1 MEDAKRVLC
10 VIPALNEA
18 EHIEAVLSQLLSD
31 TRGLALRV
39 VVADGGSTD
48 DTCRVVQGFAQRQPN
63 VLLIHNPAR
72 IQSSAVNSAVRRYGR
87 DADVLIRADAHAV
100 YPEGYCRKLVDTL
113 ERVGADAVVVPM
125 DSLGETPFQR
135 AVAWVSD
142 SPIGSGGSAHRG
154 GKRSGFVDHGHH
166 AAFRMRTFRAA
177 GGYDDSFTHNEDAEL
192 DCRQRA
198 LGARIYL
205 DSEIR
210 VGYRPRKGIAP
221 LFWQYFKYGAGR
233 SRTVRRHPSSL
244 RLRQLAVPG
253 HLLLSLT
260 APLLLPW
267 TALGLLWP
275 ATYLAV
281 LAAFSLVLS
290 LRHRAPCALWC
301 GVAALI
307 MHSAWALGF
316 FIGFRRHRERVWLRD
331 MAVPLR
337 IQAATGDGT

>member
-1 MEDAKRVLC
+1 MADAKRVLC

-18 EHIEAVLSQLLSD
+18 EHIEAVLTQLLLD
-31 TRGLALRV
+31 TDGLALRI

-48 DTCRVVQGFAQRQPN
+48 DTCRVVQRFARLHPN

-100 YPEGYCRKLVDTL
+100 YPEGFCRKLVETL
-113 ERVGADAVVVPM
+113 DRVDAQAVVVPM
-125 DSLGETPFQR
+125 DSRGETPFQR
-135 AVAWVSD
+135 AVAWASD

-166 AAFRMRTFRAA
+166 AAFRMASFRAA

-198 LGARIYL
+198 LGSRIYL
-205 DSEIR
+205 DSDIR
-210 VGYRPRKGIAP
+210 VGYRPRKDITS

-253 HLLLSLT
+253 HLLASLA

-281 LAAFSLVLS
+281 LLAFTLLLVVRQRS
-290 LRHRAPCALWC
+290 VCALWC
-301 GVAALI
+301 GVAALV

-316 FIGFRRHRERVWLRD
+316 FAGFGQHRERIWLRG